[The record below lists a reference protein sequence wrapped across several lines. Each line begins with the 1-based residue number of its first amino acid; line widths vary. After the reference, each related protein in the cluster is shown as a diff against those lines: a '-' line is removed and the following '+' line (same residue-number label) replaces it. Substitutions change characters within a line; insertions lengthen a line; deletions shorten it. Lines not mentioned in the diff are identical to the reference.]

1 MDCQVNLFNNVRPF
15 VKRFVDKLLHVNLK
29 NLFGTIIAEIEE
41 DAVIILN
48 VHTWSDLVFQNLCLH
63 SLVDTGVPHDHVI
76 DVTKTLVI
84 TFIHE

>member
-1 MDCQVNLFNNVRPF
+1 MID
-15 VKRFVDKLLHVNLK
+15 VDKLLHVNPK

-48 VHTWSDLVFQNLCLH
+48 VHTWSDLVFQNLYLH
-63 SLVDTGVPHDHVI
+63 SLVDAGVPHDHVR
-76 DVTKTLVI
+76 DVTKTLVM